1 MTTETILKA
10 NDLSKIFG
18 RESSEVHA
26 VDNVSLDIKRGELVL
41 IMGPS
46 GSGKTTLLSM
56 LGALLGPTSGEVV
69 IDGMDISTMN
79 STELAALRAI
89 KIGFVFQ
96 AFNLLEALTVEE
108 NILFPAQLNS
118 GGIATAKLRLD
129 ELLNRLDLTKRRKA
143 LPNTLSGGEKQRVAI
158 ARALINQPP
167 IILADE
173 PTGNLDSHKGQE
185 VMMILHDIARDDG
198 CAVLMVTHDP
208 RVEEIAD
215 RVLWLEDGAIRDRK
229 SEQHSWVNDPV
240 CGMRV
245 DEWTA
250 TITTEYKKKKYVF
263 CSQRCLERFDSDTE
277 KYITIPDTRSVLP
290 ICWSRPEK
298 IECLLIHVGNIKY
311 RIIQES
317 QKIAVY

>member
-1 MTTETILKA
+1 MTAETILQAINLNKR
-10 NDLSKIFG
+10 FG
-18 RESSEVHA
+18 TGASEVRA
-26 VDNVSLDIKRGELVL
+26 VDDVSLEIKRGEMVL

-56 LGALLGPTSGEVV
+56 LGALLGPTSGK
-69 IDGMDISTMN
+69 ILIHATDISSM
-79 STELAALRAI
+79 SDAQLAALRAQ

-108 NILFPAQLNS
+108 NILFPAQLRP
-118 GGIATAKLRLD
+118 GGTQGAKGRLD
-129 ELLNRLDLTKRRKA
+129 KLLHRLDLTARRSA

-215 RVLWLEDGAIRDRK
+215 RVLWLEDGALRDRK
-229 SEQHSWVNDPV
+229 SERHSWIKDPV

-250 TITTEYKKKKYVF
+250 TVFTEFEEKKYVF
-263 CSQRCLERFDSDTE
+263 CSLRCLERFNAEPERYIPVQSASTE
-277 KYITIPDTRSVLP
+277 
-290 ICWSRPEK
+290 
-298 IECLLIHVGNIKY
+298 
-311 RIIQES
+311 
-317 QKIAVY
+317 A

>member
-1 MTTETILKA
+1 MTTKTILEA
-10 NDLSKIFG
+10 NNLSKIFG
-18 RESSEVHA
+18 RETSEVRA
-26 VDNVSLDIKRGELVL
+26 VDNVSLNIKRGELVL

-56 LGALLGPTSGEVV
+56 LGALLGPTSGKVI
-69 IDGMDISTMN
+69 IDGMDISVMTN
-79 STELAALRAI
+79 TELAALRAR

-108 NILFPAQLNS
+108 NILFPAQLNT
-118 GGIATAKLRLD
+118 GGITAAKLRLD
-129 ELLNRLDLTKRRKA
+129 KLLDRLDLTKRRNA

-229 SEQHSWVNDPV
+229 SEKHSWVHDPV

-263 CSQRCLERFDSDTE
+263 CSQRCLERFDANTE
-277 KYITIPDTRSVLP
+277 KYI
-290 ICWSRPEK
+290 
-298 IECLLIHVGNIKY
+298 G
-311 RIIQES
+311 
-317 QKIAVY
+317 IAK

>member
-1 MTTETILKA
+1 MTKDIILNASHLNK
-10 NDLSKIFG
+10 SFG
-18 RESSEVHA
+18 KGSSIVHA
-26 VDNVSLDIKRGELVL
+26 VNDVSLNIKRGEMVL

-56 LGALLGPTSGEVV
+56 LGALLGPTSGEIV
-69 IDGMDISTMN
+69 IDGADISSMKAA
-79 STELAALRAI
+79 ELAALRAK

-96 AFNLLEALTVEE
+96 SFNLLEALTVEE
-108 NILFPAQLNS
+108 NILFPAQLNT
-118 GGIATAKLRLD
+118 GGMKAAKIRLD
-129 ELLNRLDLTKRRKA
+129 ELLDRLGLTKRRNA

-158 ARALINQPP
+158 GRALINQPP

-229 SEQHSWVNDPV
+229 MEQHSWVKDPV

-250 TITTEYKKKKYVF
+250 TIATEYKNHRYVF
-263 CSQRCLERFDSDTE
+263 CSEGCFDRFNNNSER
-277 KYITIPDTRSVLP
+277 YI
-290 ICWSRPEK
+290 K
-298 IECLLIHVGNIKY
+298 
-311 RIIQES
+311 
-317 QKIAVY
+317 

>member
-1 MTTETILKA
+1 MTKDIILNA
-10 NDLSKIFG
+10 SHLSKSFG
-18 RESSEVHA
+18 KGASIVNA
-26 VDNVSLDIKRGELVL
+26 VNDVSLNIKRGEMVL

-56 LGALLGPTSGEVV
+56 LGALLGPTSGEIV
-69 IDGMDISTMN
+69 IDGADIN
-79 STELAALRAI
+79 SMKATELAALRAK

-96 AFNLLEALTVEE
+96 SFNLLEALTVEE
-108 NILFPAQLNS
+108 NILFPTQLNT
-118 GGIATAKLRLD
+118 GGMKAAKIRLD
-129 ELLNRLDLTKRRKA
+129 ELLDRLGLSKRRNA

-158 ARALINQPP
+158 GRALINQPP

-229 SEQHSWVNDPV
+229 SEQHSWVKDPV

-250 TITTEYKKKKYVF
+250 TITTEYKNHRYVF
-263 CSQRCLERFDSDTE
+263 CSKGCFERFNNNSE
-277 KYITIPDTRSVLP
+277 RYI
-290 ICWSRPEK
+290 K
-298 IECLLIHVGNIKY
+298 
-311 RIIQES
+311 
-317 QKIAVY
+317 